1 MPLGRFRHGGACEQG
16 RKYMSVDDQKYGCH
30 NNEAFDN
37 GSDGLFHF
45 SFLLSFPV
53 PGGPAGI
60 PCARDI
66 LIVRV

>member
-1 MPLGRFRHGGACEQG
+1 
-16 RKYMSVDDQKYGCH
+16 MSVDDQKYGCH